1 MKIVIAAEIFPP
13 EIGGP
18 ATYSQKLATELTK
31 RGFAVKLICYSQKQE
46 PAIDQN
52 LNFFITRILRG
63 KGTFKNH
70 YLRYFFKLLLLAK
83 DCDLIY
89 AQGPVSSGWPSVFVK
104 KILRKKLMVKV
115 VGDYAWEQARNLGL
129 TDIGI
134 DEFQNQELDGKIGKL
149 KNIEKWVCQKSDK
162 VIIPSQYLK
171 NIVQGWGV
179 SGNKI
184 ELVYNSFNKDV
195 PSGSIIQPVGKFKFI
210 VSVGRLVSWKGF
222 SLLIELMPELKKIDP
237 SFKLIILGSGPEE
250 EKLLKEARD
259 LNLLNTE
266 DVVIMQSDQLGVISY
281 LRQAYTFVL
290 NTGYEGLSHT
300 ILEAMTAGAPVIT
313 TNVGGNPELIQ
324 DGYNGLLIEYNDKAQ
339 LKEAILKL
347 YRSEEL
353 RNKFIENSKK
363 VLEKFS
369 FANMINQTIN
379 LFNQLTK

>member
-184 ELVYNSFNKDV
+184 ELVYT
-195 PSGSIIQPVGKFKFI
+195 
-210 VSVGRLVSWKGF
+210 
-222 SLLIELMPELKKIDP
+222 

-324 DGYNGLLIEYNDKAQ
+324 DGYNGLLIEYNNKAQ